1 MTGAALET
9 LALTPRL
16 LVALDVDGTLAPLLD
31 RPMDVRMTPAA
42 RAAVLRL
49 AGLPHTS
56 VALVSGRTLHDLRII
71 AEHTDDSPLLLAGSH
86 GAEFWV
92 PGEGEVERSDDAA
105 ALALRD
111 TLQERAKAL
120 VEPLEGVW
128 IEPKTFGLAVH
139 TRLSSE
145 ADSATGNDAVDALVA
160 AEAAGWRRRTGH
172 NIIEYSFRDEGKDS
186 AVRTLRERV
195 GATAV
200 LFAGDDVTDED
211 ALGSLGADDLG
222 VLVGD
227 RPTHASVRVPDVDAM
242 AALLDRLADLRAKGP
257 AGSQE

>member
-1 MTGAALET
+1 VTGASLET
-9 LALTPRL
+9 LAATPRL

-49 AGLPHTS
+49 AGLAQTT

-71 AEHTDDSPLLLAGSH
+71 AEHGDDSPLLLSGSH
-86 GAEFWV
+86 GAEFWI
-92 PGEGEVERSDDAA
+92 PGEGEVDRSDDAA
-105 ALALRD
+105 ELALRD
-111 TLQERAKAL
+111 SLQKRAKAL
-120 VEPLEGVW
+120 VEPFEGAW

-139 TRLSSE
+139 TRMAARADADA
-145 ADSATGNDAVDALVA
+145 ADSAVDDLLGS
-160 AEAAGWRRRTGH
+160 EAPGWRRRAGH
-172 NIIEYSFRDEGKDS
+172 DIVEYSFRTEGKDS
-186 AVRTLRERV
+186 AVQALRDRI

-211 ALGSLGADDLG
+211 ALGSLGPDDLG

-227 RPTHASVRVPDVDAM
+227 RPTSASVRVPDIAAM
-242 AALLDRLADLRAKGP
+242 AALLSRLADLRAP
-257 AGSQE
+257 